1 MVAVTGRGRIANSG
15 VGLRMKTTDEP
26 YARPD
31 DVVFQMLSDE
41 SVLLNLKDS
50 HYWGLDVVGTR
61 MYQVLMQKGEVELA
75 LTQLLTEF
83 DVDAAALRADFL
95 ELVAKL
101 EKAGLIARP

>member
-1 MVAVTGRGRIANSG
+1 
-15 VGLRMKTTDEP
+15 MKPTDGP

-50 HYWGLDVVGTR
+50 HYWGLDIVGTR
-61 MYQVLMQKGEVELA
+61 MYQVLTQKGDVELA
-75 LTQLLTEF
+75 LEQLLMEF
-83 DVDAAALRADFL
+83 NVDAAALRADFL